1 MFWKDRSIDRQNFCD
16 QILLFL
22 DFFSSL
28 HFASFCGGTKTYS
41 ALTERIFFVTSALF
55 RLFSAQTLNREA
67 TAILFCTVLV
77 QGAWEIKIMVSGI
90 FLRKMSRNDSAP
102 TRVER
107 FLEALV
113 VIIFIINRIAE
124 IVIDS
129 ISAAQITEIISH
141 AMTTFITK

>member
-1 MFWKDRSIDRQNFCD
+1 MFWKDRSIVRQNFYN

-41 ALTERIFFVTSALF
+41 ALTERIFFVISALF

-77 QGAWEIKIMVSGI
+77 QGAWEIKIMVSGLSEKNVTQLTYFETKI
-90 FLRKMSRNDSAP
+90 LQPNEGIGRSVKLLKDFSRW
-102 TRVER
+102 V
-107 FLEALV
+107 
-113 VIIFIINRIAE
+113 
-124 IVIDS
+124 
-129 ISAAQITEIISH
+129 
-141 AMTTFITK
+141 